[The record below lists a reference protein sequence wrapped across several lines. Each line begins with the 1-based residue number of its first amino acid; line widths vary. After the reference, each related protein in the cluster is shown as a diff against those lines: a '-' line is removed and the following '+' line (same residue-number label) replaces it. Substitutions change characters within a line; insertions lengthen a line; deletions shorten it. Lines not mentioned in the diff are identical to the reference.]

1 MHLSVGCGIGL
12 IWREDPKSCR
22 TLAHCTHERAWQPRS
37 DQQHN
42 CRSRMFGWGFGCTL
56 WLPLN
61 RHSWVCSG
69 VRRGD
74 STGCCCGTGPLS
86 KNTSLTSSLG
96 SWGGC
101 FKRCKAGRKSSRCFF
116 HAWKKTGKL
125 FGEWWVMAKAAKE
138 NGMCEGKTEPREE
151 YQSQGPQLLF
161 GQSAG
166 WLSLTVLSCFKQV
179 FFCWCFYSWS
189 SSQTL
194 QQQNWSVKAPNQWLW
209 PAKGTGRVLPAVPV
223 SSASPKLHPQS
234 AAY

>member
-1 MHLSVGCGIGL
+1 MREHGSQGL
-12 IWREDPKSCR
+12 ISSTTAGTGCLGGD
-22 TLAHCTHERAWQPRS
+22 LAVPCGCHSTDTPESAL
-37 DQQHN
+37 
-42 CRSRMFGWGFGCTL
+42 GWGE
-56 WLPLN
+56 
-61 RHSWVCSG
+61 
-69 VRRGD
+69 D

-101 FKRCKAGRKSSRCFF
+101 FKRCQAGRKSSRCFF

-194 QQQNWSVKAPNQWLW
+194 QQRNWSVKAPNQWLW